1 MYPYKVFMGLDLY
14 TLLMVAGVVVALVF
28 IRLQG
33 DKRGLRAAFQNL
45 LIVDTVLTVFA
56 GYGAAVLFQAYY
68 NYRANGT
75 FEIVSNT
82 GATFYGGLIGG
93 TAAFII
99 IYFVGGYLIFP
110 DNYHKKNFRT
120 VADLAAACIA
130 VGHGIGRLGCLMA
143 GCCHGKVTD
152 AWYGITMHIPHH
164 TDPVKVIPVQLY
176 EAIFL
181 LALSGILLW
190 LFMRGKKYL
199 LSIYMISYAVW
210 RFFAEMMRGDYRG
223 TTVVD
228 NISPSQYLSIIIFF
242 GGIMLLCLQMF
253 VDAGRKDTTDATPS
267 DETSEEISEE
277 ASEETSEETPAE
289 ISADGTETE
298 GDPA

>member
-14 TLLMVAGVVVALVF
+14 TLLMVAGVVVAMIF

-120 VADLAAACIA
+120 VADLSAACIA

-181 LALSGILLW
+181 LALSGLLFW
-190 LFMRGKKYL
+190 LFLRGKKYL

-210 RFFAEMMRGDYRG
+210 RFFAEMLRGDYRG
-223 TTVVD
+223 ATVVK
-228 NISPSQYLSIIIFF
+228 NLSPSQYVSILILL
-242 GGIMLLCLQMF
+242 GGLMLLFLQMF
-253 VDAGRKDTTDATPS
+253 VDAGRAPTDATPI
-267 DETSEEISEE
+267 DETSEETSD
-277 ASEETSEETPAE
+277 ETSTEGSETSAE
-289 ISADGTETE
+289 VAKTE